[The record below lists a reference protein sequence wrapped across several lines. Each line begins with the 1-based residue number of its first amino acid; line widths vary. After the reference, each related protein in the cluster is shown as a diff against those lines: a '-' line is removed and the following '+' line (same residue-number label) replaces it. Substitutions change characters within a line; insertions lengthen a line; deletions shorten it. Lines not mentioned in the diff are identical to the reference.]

1 MCDSSSC
8 DPHPLIG
15 FGREWARVPYG
26 SEDLSYLTFTPDA
39 ERGRCGDCGVVTG
52 GTHHTFCDLEQ
63 CPRCREQL
71 FSCDCEWEASKA
83 TGDE

>member
-1 MCDSSSC
+1 MVEAETCDA
-8 DPHPLIG
+8 HPLIG
-15 FGREWARVPYG
+15 YDRTWPRVAFGAE
-26 SEDLSYLTFTPDA
+26 DA
-39 ERGRCGDCGVVTG
+39 EYLGFVPNPAEDRCGDCGVKPG

-63 CPRCREQL
+63 CPRCREPL